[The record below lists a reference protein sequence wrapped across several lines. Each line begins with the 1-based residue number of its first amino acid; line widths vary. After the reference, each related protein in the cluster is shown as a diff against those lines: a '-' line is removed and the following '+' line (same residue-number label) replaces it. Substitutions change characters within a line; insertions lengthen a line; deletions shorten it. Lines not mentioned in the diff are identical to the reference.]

1 VTGRHAHR
9 YIRAYLAGIALP
21 TLVVCAAGLLIVGFF
36 DRFDISVQR
45 ALILPLATNPLIWG
59 VWNVA
64 WVALSPQRRAL
75 IGWYGVL
82 LAVLLIGVGLLV
94 ARRLDV
100 SGLLVAR
107 LACPAS
113 RRETAPLLSFHSE
126 LLITFSGAMESRS

>member
-1 VTGRHAHR
+1 VTGLHAHR
-9 YIRAYLAGIALP
+9 YIRAYLAGVALP
-21 TLVVCAAGLLIVGFF
+21 TLVVCAAGFLIVGFF

-94 ARRLDV
+94 AR
-100 SGLLVAR
+100 